1 MKFTQRMRFCVAMLV
16 FGLVAAFA
24 AGAAFGQTNSGVI
37 SGAVKDPTGAL
48 VSGATVTISNSVSG
62 FTRTTMSDSSGAYHF
77 YNLPFDPYRINATA
91 AGFNRGSQTVDVVST
106 VPAIADF
113 KLQPSASSTVTV
125 TAADILPE
133 NDPNFHTDIDRS
145 TIDTLPIESASS
157 ELSSI
162 VTLASPGVAADSNG
176 LLHGLGD
183 HNEVSISVDGQPITD
198 QQSKVFSNQL
208 PAAAVQSI
216 EVLDGAPSAEFG
228 DKTSL
233 IIKVTTRSG
242 YGVKTPHGS
251 ISASYGTFGTTN
263 LAGDLAYGGD
273 RWGNFISLNGLQS
286 GRFLDGPEFVVLHDK
301 GNEQNAFDR
310 VDFNLSDVSSM
321 HINTQYTRSWFQTP
335 NSYDTSAVFDQNGNA
350 LGATDQRSKIQ
361 TFSLQPTYN
370 RVLGK
375 NADFNFGPYVR
386 FDSYHYYPSKNPLA
400 DLGPIQSETLAQQ
413 RSLTNL
419 GAHSELSYVKG
430 HHNVTFGGMYEQTF
444 LRENLQFGIV
454 DPGVNDPAGASFN
467 PILAP
472 YDLTRGG
479 HNYAYHGQTDVKQLA
494 LYGKDQIT
502 AGNFIINL
510 GLRGDF
516 YNGLA
521 IQKVAEPRV
530 GVSYKIAKTGTV
542 FRVNYARTQET
553 PFNENLVLSS
563 DGCLN
568 PVVQAVFL
576 TLGPCNPAPFNPGFR
591 NEFHA
596 GLQQTI
602 GKHFVLSGDY
612 ITKYT
617 HNAYDFSIF
626 GATPVFF
633 PIEWKNSKIP
643 GFAATAE
650 LTPVHGFTAS
660 VNMSSVAARF
670 FNPQIGGVGAT
681 VAQGGT
687 NYPFRIDH
695 DQRFNQTTRFQYN
708 LPFKGYKSLYY
719 AFTWRLD
726 SGLVAGSAPC
736 YNVIDPNSACGNFS
750 FDANGNP
757 LVAANGQPLIDLSGF
772 TPDEEFQAGLTCN
785 GVKATP
791 TQGLMYQGQ
800 SACLA
805 SQLTSNLVRIPGIN
819 QEDDDKNPQRISQR
833 NLFDMALG
841 DDHIFGTEKHSFGA
855 RITVINATN
864 KYALYNFLSTFSG
877 THYVTPRTVTG
888 QIAYHF

>member
-1 MKFTQRMRFCVAMLV
+1 MNFSQKMRLLAALLV
-16 FGLVAAFA
+16 VGLMAAFA
-24 AGAAFGQTNSGVI
+24 AGAAFGQTNSGVANGVVTDAT
-37 SGAVKDPTGAL
+37 GAVVP
-48 VSGATVTISNSVSG
+48 GATVTLINSVSG
-62 FTRTTMSDSSGAYHF
+62 LTRTAVSDLSGNFHF
-77 YNLPFDPYRINATA
+77 YNLPFDPYRMTA
-91 AGFNRGSQTVDVVST
+91 KANGFKANSQTVDISST
-106 VPAIADF
+106 VPSTVSF
-113 KLQPSASSTVTV
+113 RLEVSTSTTVTV
-125 TAADILPE
+125 EAAEILPE
-133 NDPNFHTDIDRS
+133 NDPNFHTDIDRT
-145 TIDTLPIESASS
+145 TIDTIPIESVSS

-162 VTLASPGVAADSNG
+162 VTLLSPGVAADSNG

-183 HNEVSISVDGQPITD
+183 HNEVSFSVDGQPITD

-233 IIKVTTRSG
+233 IVRVTTRSG

-251 ISASYGTFGTTN
+251 ISGSYGTFGTSN
-263 LAGDLAYGGD
+263 VSADLAYGGD
-273 RWGNFISLNGLQS
+273 TWGNFAAIEGINSD
-286 GRFLDGPEFVVLHDK
+286 RFLDAPEFAVLHDR
-301 GNEQNAFDR
+301 GNEENVFDR

-335 NSYDTSAVFDQNGNA
+335 NSYDTSAVFDQNGKA

-361 TFSLQPTYN
+361 TISVQPTYN
-370 RVLGK
+370 RVIGK
-375 NADFNFGPYVR
+375 KADFNFGPYVR
-386 FDSYHYYPSKNPLA
+386 FDSYHYYPSKNPFA
-400 DLGPIQSETLAQQ
+400 DFGPLQQESLAQQ

-419 GAHSELSYVKG
+419 GAHSELSYLKG
-430 HHNVTFGGMYEQTF
+430 RHNVTFGGMYEQTF

-454 DPGVNDPAGASFN
+454 DPGLNDPAGTFN
-467 PILAP
+467 PVLAP

-479 HNYAYHGQTDVKQLA
+479 RNYNYHAQTDVKQLA
-494 LYGKDQIT
+494 LYAKDQIT
-502 AGNFIINL
+502 AGNFVINL

-521 IQKVAEPRV
+521 IQRVAEPRV
-530 GVSYKIAKTGTV
+530 GISYKIPSSGMV
-542 FRVNYARTQET
+542 LRVSYARTQET
-553 PFNENLVLSS
+553 PFNENLLLSS
-563 DGCLN
+563 NGCKN
-568 PVVQAVFL
+568 AVVQAVFL
-576 TLGPCNPAPFNPGFR
+576 TLGPCDPAPFNPGFR

-596 GLQQTI
+596 GLQQTV
-602 GKHFVLSGDY
+602 GRHFVFSGDY

-660 VNMSSVAARF
+660 VNLSSVAARS

-708 LPFKGYKSLYY
+708 MPFHKSLYY
-719 AFTWRLD
+719 ALTWRLD
-726 SGLVAGSAPC
+726 SGLVAGSTPC
-736 YNVIDPNSACGNFS
+736 YNATDPNSACGDFS

-757 LVAANGQPLIDLSGF
+757 LVAANGRPLIDLSGF
-772 TPDEEFQAGLTCN
+772 TPDEEFQAGLVCN
-785 GVKATP
+785 GVHATP
-791 TQGLMYQGQ
+791 TQGLMYNGQ
-800 SACLA
+800 AGCLA
-805 SQLTSNLVRIPGIN
+805 SQLTSNLVSIPAPGS
-819 QEDDDKNPQRISQR
+819 EDDDKNPQRIKLR
-833 NLFDMALG
+833 NLFDMAIG
-841 DDHIFGTEKHSFGA
+841 DDHIFGTDKRGFGA
-855 RITVINATN
+855 RLTMINATN

-877 THYVTPRTVTG
+877 THYVTPRTLTG